1 MMQRTKLILT
11 AFLLANQLLPAQ
23 EALSPEKAVE
33 LALKNNYAILI
44 ARNDQLSVEAGTTRG
59 NAGMLP
65 RLDING
71 GGNVQ
76 STNINQRFSNGLS
89 VATTGVSSNATNA
102 SAVLGW
108 TLFDGGKMFLSW
120 DRLKEQQVLSGVQLR
135 DAIEQNMAEVLD
147 AYFQIIRLQQE
158 VKSRTYG
165 LDIAEEQLL
174 ITRRKVEI
182 GSSSRQETLQVIV
195 DRNTAKS
202 QLLLQQMNLANAQTS
217 LYRLIGISLDSRFVF
232 PEVVANGFTPKL
244 EEIRKRALEQNTGLL
259 LAKGNQTLNQ
269 FRLREIKA
277 ERSPVLK
284 LNAGYNFTRSSSTA
298 GFALFNQ
305 STGPIGGLTLSWNVF
320 NGGMLNTRMKQSQF
334 VLESDALRIKQE
346 EALVDASVMIAI
358 RQWQQASELLSL
370 EEENFLSA
378 KENLSLAL
386 ERIRLGN
393 AGILVLKEA
402 QRSFEEAI
410 NRQTSAAYTAKQ
422 AEIALL
428 RLAGALVK
436 E

>member
-120 DRLKEQQVLSGVQLR
+120 DRLKEQQALSGVQLR

-202 QLLLQQMNLANAQTS
+202 QLLLQHTARATLARCRLSRRVRRRLTAAWTTTGWSRPPRRASTRTRRASPTTLATTTS
-217 LYRLIGISLDSRFVF
+217 PCAPARTPSLSCCSRRRRGT
-232 PEVVANGFTPKL
+232 ATRWCRWAWATP
-244 EEIRKRALEQNTGLL
+244 G
-259 LAKGNQTLNQ
+259 
-269 FRLREIKA
+269 
-277 ERSPVLK
+277 
-284 LNAGYNFTRSSSTA
+284 SS
-298 GFALFNQ
+298 
-305 STGPIGGLTLSWNVF
+305 
-320 NGGMLNTRMKQSQF
+320 
-334 VLESDALRIKQE
+334 
-346 EALVDASVMIAI
+346 
-358 RQWQQASELLSL
+358 
-370 EEENFLSA
+370 
-378 KENLSLAL
+378 
-386 ERIRLGN
+386 
-393 AGILVLKEA
+393 
-402 QRSFEEAI
+402 
-410 NRQTSAAYTAKQ
+410 
-422 AEIALL
+422 
-428 RLAGALVK
+428 AGAWGLA
-436 E
+436 